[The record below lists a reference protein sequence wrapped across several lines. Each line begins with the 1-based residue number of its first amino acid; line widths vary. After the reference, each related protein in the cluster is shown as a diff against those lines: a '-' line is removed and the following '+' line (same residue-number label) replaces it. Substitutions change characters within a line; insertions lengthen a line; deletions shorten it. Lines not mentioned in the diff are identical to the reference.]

1 MGKYAYL
8 NGRYVHHRDGYV
20 HFDDRGYQFG
30 DGIYEAT
37 MYMNGIPYDA
47 EGHWSRM
54 ERSLQEME
62 IPMPFSRKVFQS
74 HVDRLVRKNR
84 LKNGLVYVQIT
95 RGVAPRNHPIPDK
108 PLRPSILIY
117 TIQMNITQ
125 HPKLKEGV
133 SVISVPDNRHARR
146 DIKTLNLLANC
157 LARTQASRAGCYEAI
172 QIEDGYITE
181 GCGSNFWIIKD
192 GVLITHP
199 VAFNILCGIT
209 RQAVKHIAELRQI
222 TVEERPFTLE
232 EAYDAD
238 EAFVTSAGDPMT
250 SVVSIDGRPIGKG
263 ALAGKPGAIC
273 RDLIEDIWAYSR
285 DVSRQDSKF
294 VAAQKSRA
302 DLLAS
307 QA

>member
-8 NGRYVHHRDGYV
+8 NGRYVRHSDGYV

-47 EGHWSRM
+47 EGHWTRM
-54 ERSLQEME
+54 ERSLAEME
-62 IPMPFSRKVFQS
+62 IPMPFTRRVFQS
-74 HVDRLVRKNR
+74 HVDRIVRKNK

-95 RGVAPRNHPIPDK
+95 RGVAPRNHPIPDT

-117 TIQMNITQ
+117 TIPMDITN
-125 HPKLKEGV
+125 HPKLTQGV
-133 SVISVPDNRHARR
+133 EVISVPDNRHARR

-157 LARTQASRAGCYEAI
+157 LSKTQAYRAGCYEAI

-181 GCGSNFWIIKD
+181 ACSSNFWIIKD

-199 VAFNILCGIT
+199 VAYNILCGIT
-209 RQAVKHIAELRQI
+209 RQAVQHVAQHRQI

-238 EAFVTSAGDPMT
+238 EAFITSAGDPLT
-250 SVVSIDGRPIGKG
+250 AVVTIDGRPVGKG
-263 ALAGKPGAIC
+263 NWLGKVGPIC
-273 RDLIEDIWAYSR
+273 KELLEDVWAYSR
-285 DVSRQDSKF
+285 DISQQNSKF
-294 VAAQKSRA
+294 VPAQKSRKE
-302 DLLAS
+302 LLKS
-307 QA
+307 